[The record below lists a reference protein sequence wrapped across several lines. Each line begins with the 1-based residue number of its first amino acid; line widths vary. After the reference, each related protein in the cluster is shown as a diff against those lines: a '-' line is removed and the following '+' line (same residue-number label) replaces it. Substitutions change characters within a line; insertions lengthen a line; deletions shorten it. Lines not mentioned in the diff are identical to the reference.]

1 MVNNNDFFDYNS
13 QAEIDRALINAGLP
27 RNRLNKLLKMV
38 EERLTCDRECERQ
51 KKLEEY
57 KKSLEF
63 SKNEYDNLPN
73 KIAKYEKEYYTLDK
87 GEVYYEELI
96 RERYSKAIKD
106 YRDGEIKKLYE
117 VKNELDG
124 SLIDFQTL
132 TNYDKRIKKQ
142 YNESLKKN
150 KKLKMQIENKRK
162 KTATDERK
170 VYYEEKELNGL
181 SKIKYYLYI
190 LYWSLLPILF
200 LVYIIV
206 GPFFPKKQYKN
217 YLTLITLIIGYVLF
231 AIPPVLRFVVEK
243 LVYFYYKILE
253 FLNF

>member
-1 MVNNNDFFDYNS
+1 M
-13 QAEIDRALINAGLP
+13 
-27 RNRLNKLLKMV
+27 
-38 EERLTCDRECERQ
+38 
-51 KKLEEY
+51 
-57 KKSLEF
+57 
-63 SKNEYDNLPN
+63 
-73 KIAKYEKEYYTLDK
+73 
-87 GEVYYEELI
+87 
-96 RERYSKAIKD
+96 
-106 YRDGEIKKLYE
+106 YE

-150 KKLKMQIENKRK
+150 KKLKRQIENKRK

-231 AIPPVLRFVVEK
+231 AIPPVLRFIVEK